1 MMARRQPC
9 VKKLT
14 ALLALASLCFP
25 LVALGA
31 IKAEPKSG
39 TNDPTTPAQDSE
51 LRPPR
56 AELPPPLLAGNHYAL
71 IFGCIGAGVMIVSL
85 TVLCWPKKQPPV
97 PPGAFAIAR
106 QCLDALHAIGDGAT
120 PLAVSAVVRRFATD
134 AFALNPTGGN
144 GLTSEE
150 VVSGLVTQR
159 ACPVELTNEVWRFL
173 SECDV
178 AKFAPGADVPQ
189 SVALFENAVKLIGE
203 MEAARARAER
213 TL

>member
-1 MMARRQPC
+1 MARRQPC

-25 LVALGA
+25 LVAMGA

-39 TNDPTTPAQDSE
+39 ANDPTTPAQDSM

-56 AELPPPLLAGNHYAL
+56 PELPPPLLARNRNAW
-71 IFGCIGAGVMIVSL
+71 IFGGIGAGVILVTL
-85 TVLCWPKKQPPV
+85 GALCWPRRQPPM
-97 PPGAFAIAR
+97 PPTPFEIAHR
-106 QCLDALHAIGDGAT
+106 ELIALHATNAAAT

-134 AFALNPTGGN
+134 AFALSPTGGS

-178 AKFAPGADVPQ
+178 AKFAPRAEAPQ
-189 SVALFENAVKLIGE
+189 SAALFENAVKLIGE
-203 MEAARARAER
+203 LEAARARAER